1 MPHTNLH
8 TNLHTTLHTTLL
20 AATHVKKTY
29 RLGRVDVPV
38 LTDASLEISQG
49 EWVAILGS
57 SGSGKSTLLHLL
69 GGLDRAD
76 KDSGPIHFGGED
88 LRSFSAG
95 RENRYRNRDVGFVF
109 QFYHLL
115 PELTVLENA
124 MLPALVGLSRMKW
137 LSGRSELRQRATDL
151 LE

>member
-8 TNLHTTLHTTLL
+8 ATLHTKLHTKLDTTLL

-38 LTDASLEISQG
+38 LTDASLEIGQG

-76 KDSGPIHFGGED
+76 KDSGPIHFGGEVSARAVRIAIATATSD
-88 LRSFSAG
+88 SSSSSTTCFPNSPCLRMQCCLRSS
-95 RENRYRNRDVGFVF
+95 D
-109 QFYHLL
+109 
-115 PELTVLENA
+115 
-124 MLPALVGLSRMKW
+124 SR
-137 LSGRSELRQRATDL
+137 A
-151 LE
+151 